1 MFFGQLFFTGL
12 LSDILNNFQQ
22 TYSTTT
28 TTTSQVYYLYR
39 NS

>member
-1 MFFGQLFFTGL
+1 MFFGQLFFTGIF
-12 LSDILNNFQQ
+12 SDILNNFQQ